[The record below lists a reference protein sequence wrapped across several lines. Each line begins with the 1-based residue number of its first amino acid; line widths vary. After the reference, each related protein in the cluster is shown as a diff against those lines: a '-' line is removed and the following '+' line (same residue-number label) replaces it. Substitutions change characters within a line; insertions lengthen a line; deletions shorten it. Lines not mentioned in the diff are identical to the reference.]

1 MLLFLTS
8 RIISAVAAFLYPGY
22 ASYKTLSQRPA
33 SEEELERWLMY
44 WSVLG
49 CIVATEYIAEWLI
62 SWIPFYYGIKTIFLL
77 YLSLPQTRGASYIYE
92 QHLQPFFHTHE
103 GQIDA
108 AIASFRARVYAFAQD
123 RVRALWGQVAVA
135 MGQPPPQD
143 QLGEN
148 PTAGANTGAPPTL
161 ADPVSGPAALI
172 GSLWS
177 SYGPSIVASGAAL
190 LTQANR
196 PPAPAPSRPPA
207 APRGGAAGGS
217 TQSVLERRR
226 QLEAELAALQA
237 RGEDEYVPTSLT
249 PAAGSS
255 YSPRAGASSPG
266 SEGSIRERTTSMSR
280 GFEEVEVPSDVEG
293 YDVGGGEEGSGQ
305 PMQRRS
311 SSWFGWGGANAAG
324 YERVKSE

>member
-8 RIISAVAAFLYPGY
+8 RIISAIAAFLYPGY
-22 ASYKTLSQRPA
+22 ASFKTLSQRPA

-49 CIVATEYIAEWLI
+49 CVVATEYVAEWLI
-62 SWIPFYYGIKTIFLL
+62 SWIPFYYGVKTIFLL
-77 YLSLPQTRGASYIYE
+77 YLSLPQTRGASFVYE
-92 QHLQPFFHTHE
+92 QHLQPFFHNHE

-143 QLGEN
+143 HLGEA
-148 PTAGANTGAPPTL
+148 PTAGVNTGAPPSL
-161 ADPVSGPAALI
+161 GDPVSGPAALL

-177 SYGPSIVASGAAL
+177 SFGPGIVASGAAL

-196 PPAPAPSRPPA
+196 PPAPAPAPARPAA
-207 APRGGAAGGS
+207 APRAQSAA
-217 TQSVLERRR
+217 ERRR
-226 QLEAELAALQA
+226 QLEAELAALRA
-237 RGEDEYVPTSLT
+237 REDEAVLT
-249 PAAGSS
+249 PPAGSS
-255 YSPRAGASSPG
+255 YASSPG
-266 SEGSIRERTTSMSR
+266 SEGSVRERTTSMSR

-293 YDVGGGEEGSGQ
+293 YDVGGADEGAGQ
-305 PMQRRS
+305 PVPRRS

>member
-33 SEEELERWLMY
+33 VEEELERWLMY

-49 CIVATEYIAEWLI
+49 CIVATEYVAEWLI

-77 YLSLPQTRGASYIYE
+77 YLSLPQTRGSSYLYE
-92 QHLQPFFHTHE
+92 QHLQPFFHNHE
-103 GQIDA
+103 RQIDA
-108 AIASFRARVYAFAQD
+108 AIASFRSRVYAFAQE
-123 RVRALWGQVAVA
+123 RVRALWSQVAVA

-143 QLGEN
+143 QLNEA
-148 PTAGANTGAPPTL
+148 PTSGASTGATPTL
-161 ADPVSGPAALI
+161 SDPVSGPAALV
-172 GSLWS
+172 GSLWR
-177 SYGPSIVASGAAL
+177 SYGPGIVASGAAL
-190 LTQANR
+190 LSQANR
-196 PPAPAPSRPPA
+196 PPAPAPTRPPA
-207 APRGGAAGGS
+207 APAAARAAGS
-217 TQSVLERRR
+217 SQSVLERRR

-237 RGEDEYVPTSLT
+237 QQDEYVPSALT
-249 PAAGSS
+249 PGAGSS
-255 YSPRAGASSPG
+255 YTSSPG
-266 SEGSIRERTTSMSR
+266 SEGHMRERTTSMSK
-280 GFEEVEVPSDVEG
+280 FEEVEVPSDVEG
-293 YDVGGGEEGSGQ
+293 YDVGGGEDGTGQ